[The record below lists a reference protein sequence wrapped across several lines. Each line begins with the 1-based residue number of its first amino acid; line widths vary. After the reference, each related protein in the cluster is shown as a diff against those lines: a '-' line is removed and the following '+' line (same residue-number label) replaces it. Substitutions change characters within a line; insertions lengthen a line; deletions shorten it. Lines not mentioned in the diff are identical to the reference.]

1 MEGHIDDMRVDEAL
15 AVGIDDEWCNDNVV
29 VVVDD
34 DDAGDDGGGDDDDD
48 DDDDDGGGD
57 DSDDDLL
64 DLVPDS
70 DYEEVD
76 EEFKESLSNH
86 DSDEINAIM
95 YILLPNTYSIH
106 DQPLDQPLYS
116 VFRSNV

>member
-1 MEGHIDDMRVDEAL
+1 MEGHIDDMRVDETL
-15 AVGIDDEWCNDNVV
+15 AVGIDDEWCNDNVDC
-29 VVVDD
+29 DD
-34 DDAGDDGGGDDDDD
+34 DNV
-48 DDDDDGGGD
+48 DDDGGGD